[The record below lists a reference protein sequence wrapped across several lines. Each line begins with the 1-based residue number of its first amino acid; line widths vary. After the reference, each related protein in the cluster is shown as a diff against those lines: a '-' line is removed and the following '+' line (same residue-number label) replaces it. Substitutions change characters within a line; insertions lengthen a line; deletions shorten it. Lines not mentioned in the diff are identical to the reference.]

1 MDIIAD
7 FPEECISKILSF
19 TSPKDACRSTVVHS
33 VFKAAADSDAVWETF
48 LPSDYEEIISQSS
61 SPHLNSLS
69 KKSIYFHLCDHPI
82 LTADN
87 SMSFSLDKHTAKK
100 CYMIGAKGLII
111 IWGDSPKYWKWT
123 SIPESRFPLVAELNY
138 VWWLEVK
145 GRIETKLLSSNTTY
159 GVFFI
164 FKFGRIKRGFDKRQV
179 ELTVNF
185 EGNVNESQKK
195 VFLDIPRNGPQ
206 PRMDGWMEV
215 EMGEFFNEFGDD
227 GSVMFKLFDFH
238 GYDTKAGLII
248 EGVEFRPKH
257 TG

>member
-1 MDIIAD
+1 M
-7 FPEECISKILSF
+7 F
-19 TSPKDACRSTVVHS
+19 
-33 VFKAAADSDAVWETF
+33 AANGPT
-48 LPSDYEEIISQSS
+48 
-61 SPHLNSLS
+61 
-69 KKSIYFHLCDHPI
+69 
-82 LTADN
+82 
-87 SMSFSLDKHTAKK
+87 
-100 CYMIGAKGLII
+100 I
-111 IWGDSPKYWKWT
+111 IWGDSPQYWRWT

-164 FKFGRIKRGFDKRQV
+164 FKFGRIKWRFDKRRL

-195 VFLDIPRNGPQ
+195 VFPDTPRNGPQ

-227 GSVMFKLFDFH
+227 GSVMFKLLDFH
-238 GYDTKAGLII
+238 GSDTKAGLIV